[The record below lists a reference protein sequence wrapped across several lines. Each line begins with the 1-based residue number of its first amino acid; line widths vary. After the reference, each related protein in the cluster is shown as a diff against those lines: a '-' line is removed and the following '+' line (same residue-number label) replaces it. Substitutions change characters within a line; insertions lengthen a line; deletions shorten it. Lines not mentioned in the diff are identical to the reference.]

1 MNNLNL
7 WNAVCRPPKEALKTI
22 GAGRLKGKSDI
33 NPQWRYKA
41 MTEQFGPCGVGW
53 KFEILKLWTEQ
64 GSQEQVFA
72 FAQVNL
78 YIKSADEWSEPIPG
92 VGGHFMVVKETSG
105 LHANDE
111 GYKMA
116 ITDAIGTA
124 MKMIGVAADIYA
136 GFWDGSKYIGD
147 TSAATKDQLKPHNT
161 ETRTQ
166 EQANKIMSLGEER
179 GLSKKETADV
189 LKWFFK
195 GRVLTKDEADFVIN
209 GNFDQIVANYAERE
223 HLTITEKAA

>member
-1 MNNLNL
+1 MKNLEI

-53 KFEILKLWTEQ
+53 KFEIIKLWAEQ
-64 GSQEQVFA
+64 GSQDQVFA

-78 YIKSADEWSEPIPG
+78 FLKHDGGWSEPIPG
-92 VGGHFMVVKETSG
+92 VGGHFMIVKETSG

-111 GYKMA
+111 CYKMA

-124 MKMIGVAADIYA
+124 MKMVGVAADIYA
-136 GFWDGSKYIGD
+136 GLWDGSKYIRD
-147 TSAATKDQLKPHNT
+147 SSATKDQVKSSNP
-161 ETRTQ
+161 ETRTA